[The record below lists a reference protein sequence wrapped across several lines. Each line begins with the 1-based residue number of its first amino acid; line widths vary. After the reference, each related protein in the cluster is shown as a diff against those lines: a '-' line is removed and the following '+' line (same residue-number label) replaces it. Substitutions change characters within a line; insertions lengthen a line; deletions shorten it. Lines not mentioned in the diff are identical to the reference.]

1 MLEEEEQFIEGD
13 LALIKGIDIVYMLRG
28 WTESVGAKKEYA
40 EAIKLG
46 KKILYQCSEESDSRL
61 AAISKRSGFYDG

>member
-28 WTESVGAKKEYA
+28 WTDSIGASKEYA

-61 AAISKRSGFYDG
+61 ADISKRSGFYDG